1 MVFEWMLMTHC
12 LSPPNLW
19 NDSRIQRRPWPSAW
33 KKISFKPSINSLVS
47 MQSRLKIHCFHS
59 STEWMHGFR
68 LVAGF
73 NSCWSQL
80 EGQET
85 QTQPRCV
92 SCNEQAAAAASW
104 ASCQQQLYFPVG
116 SSFLPHYHWRKLT
129 VNPKEVLF
137 LAEWQTERWRFQIPD
152 LRDAAAA
159 PRLNCVSVCGY
170 MCILRFVHTVWE
182 RVWS

>member
-1 MVFEWMLMTHC
+1 MTHC

-33 KKISFKPSINSLVS
+33 KKISFEPLIRSLVS
-47 MQSRLKIHCFHS
+47 MQSHLKIHCFDS

-68 LVAGF
+68 LVAAF

-80 EGQET
+80 EVQEA

-104 ASCQQQLYFPVG
+104 ASCQQQLP
-116 SSFLPHYHWRKLT
+116 SSFFLPSSLSLKETACLWIPKKFYSWQNGKL
-129 VNPKEVLF
+129 NDGDF
-137 LAEWQTERWRFQIPD
+137 RFQI
-152 LRDAAAA
+152 
-159 PRLNCVSVCGY
+159 CVMQLQRRG
-170 MCILRFVHTVWE
+170 
-182 RVWS
+182 